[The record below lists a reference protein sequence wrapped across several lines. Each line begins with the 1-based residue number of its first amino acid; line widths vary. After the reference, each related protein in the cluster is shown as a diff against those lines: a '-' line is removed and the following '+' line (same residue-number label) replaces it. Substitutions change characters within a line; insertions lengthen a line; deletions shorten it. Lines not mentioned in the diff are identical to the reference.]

1 MAELRIHDQS
11 SIYFK
16 SIRTGDTPKD
26 INVKTPDKSGWLIT
40 DKTLQEILNN
50 GANIASSQILKPDI
64 TETPLEH
71 PEAYAEMLPIASYRT
86 NDTFV
91 GEHQATEWVA
101 SLVPDFSTIID
112 TTADPLFR
120 DGWYPAVNEPNKK
133 VYVKYRFISEDVCSP
148 FSDALEFTTPSG
160 GVAIPTLSVVED
172 GSTPLI
178 KGSEFRLF
186 GDLTGVNH
194 IASSWRITKPDG
206 TVIKDLPTN
215 SEKLREYKVE
225 EGLLQ
230 PETEYKISLIYH
242 TNHPVFRRTRAAIGS
257 YTTPASAIARPTLSF
272 HTEEGR
278 YEVRGTPFVVNS
290 GTDRHKFT
298 TWVVKN
304 GTNAVIYTEENSKE
318 LTKLNLTGILEPDN
332 DYRVTAIYIGDKSRS
347 NEAAINFRTPTEEN
361 TDLNKLITLSKE
373 AHGGVKLVMEKF
385 KMPVAEKLLYLTW
398 TMQNY
403 NAGNQ
408 IAYEV
413 RLDRDLDDKYDQPL
427 VYDLQ
432 PADSW
437 LKWLPNNELAN
448 PVIVLSAKGR
458 IVGEKTVLNYS
469 TQLPLRC
476 DFDYKLGDM
485 SIEDND
491 TLSPLVKIGAVSG
504 ADNGWIVKNK
514 VVWEL
519 IRKSDGVKIQGQES
533 TDFDKH
539 RFINIDYATDYI
551 ARCWYFTNFG
561 KYSKDFEF
569 KSRPFTLPKPTVT
582 VTGVGLGAKIT
593 ATGANLNIPN
603 HPEKSH
609 GSTTWTLYSNAG
621 TVLWQ
626 SIKNTT
632 NLLSIDIP
640 NNKLERAT
648 DYKVG
653 VIFHSV
659 DATIDSIE
667 SVVNYSHIGVTIYG
681 KPEWLISGTLDN
693 VLFRYNSAIMCKLAI
708 DDGNGERVLTTSDS
722 DARGVYITFKIHDG
736 SSQVLSYGP
745 FRFTDPYAAQIDV
758 TKFVKYYKPE
768 GYIPVVF
775 IPSAISLDP
784 SKTYKVTLDVDT
796 YGVVNSISKNFTVKN
811 NTKKDFMSVL
821 ISPLSIKYT
830 DSLTY
835 GNTANADKYKNSST
849 GGVFIGNGTG
859 TPKLRTALLTDTT
872 DPFFNANI
880 DKRGTWTALRDY
892 TGEWGNNTNRKKNNG
907 DATNPANHFN
917 WIAGQR
923 VSKKGKLYEAKIDQ
937 AWNQYDPET
946 DTSAWKEIKED
957 VALPS
962 YVEIL
967 DCLGLNWGVGEGT
980 NAFSYSDRKWSDGT
994 SIGDVLATAGKYN
1007 AIKMISPTTKKVCFL
1022 IGAYSDDPNK
1032 QGITNM
1038 CWNDLVARQ
1047 PEYTE
1052 VDRFTMR
1059 FGTELYYVRI
1069 PTKEE
1074 LMLALDV
1081 DPFDQ
1086 EFDSPD
1092 TSAIMKNYF
1101 YIQSPG
1107 VGAETVN
1114 VLSYDKDDTNKTL
1127 TYKDVPVNV
1136 KSRTGA
1142 VTFVLTPIP
1151 EGEEPYQTAMLN
1163 KLYPN
1168 MALPQGNLSW
1178 STESLTEG
1186 PDTNYFPAG
1195 LKLAYDKFTD
1205 TGYFGRIPVGTFK
1218 SYKQLMSTYG
1228 VSGRT
1233 EHYDGTGTNDKDVK
1247 FYDMFY
1253 YHGLVVYIPN
1263 GAPWSNMSFD
1273 YCKSLGLLFGT
1284 NMGSYHSYV
1293 GDAKLEDSKDNW
1305 YRISGM
1311 NISRWN
1317 FTPTRSSDTSTLRS
1331 SGIPVYTKLNN
1342 NDIGW
1347 YLGDKSIYSDAYVKI
1362 LKDLSGDT
1370 VHNNMYDKIK
1380 ISGRLF
1386 DLKGNALSL
1395 VNINVNDTHRY
1406 NGEIQKD
1413 ISLVNADGGNVQ
1425 LRPNDLVRDG
1435 NNKIYIYNSDPSN
1448 TSSSFRPMLTLKPID
1463 PGITNPIIFSGKVR
1477 SKCITRPYGWDRTS
1491 QLIPSYSVYNIR
1503 SIELALNVDLR
1514 GNPLNNN
1521 AKYTNEVLAGIVAPK
1536 AEENICIEYKTYEQ
1550 KASAN
1555 AYQLKVTFDN
1565 GKILYVFDALAG
1577 TGMSYADQDKTA
1589 PRIYRLSDLV

>member
-64 TETPLEH
+64 RETPLEH

-148 FSDALEFTTPSG
+148 FSDTLEFTTPSG

-361 TDLNKLITLSKE
+361 TDLNKLITLTKE
-373 AHGGVKLVMEKF
+373 AHGGVKLSMEKF

-504 ADNGWIVKNK
+504 ADSGWIVKNK

-519 IRKSDGVKIQGQES
+519 IRKSDSVKIQGQES

-640 NNKLERAT
+640 SDKLERAT

-659 DATIDSIE
+659 DATIDSVE
-667 SVVNYSHIGVTIYG
+667 SVVTYSHIGVRYFV
-681 KPEWLISGTLDN
+681 KEADFVSGTNDN
-693 VLFRYNSAIMCKLAI
+693 VLLSNQSMFLVNKVFKDLGGSEEEEINGYNYGLKVTIK
-708 DDGNGERVLTTSDS
+708 DGTNVVWSSDIASRQMPGAGGGLFS
-722 DARGVYITFKIHDG
+722 DIYDYAGVGQMPESIT
-736 SSQVLSYGP
+736 
-745 FRFTDPYAAQIDV
+745 
-758 TKFVKYYKPE
+758 
-768 GYIPVVF
+768 
-775 IPSAISLDP
+775 LDP
-784 SKTYKVTLDVDT
+784 KKTYSVILEVYVDT
-796 YGVVNSISKNFTVKN
+796 GHDKILSSSITKNFTVLSTAKMDQYNHMISAAKLANYGTSSLGGIFTCDHDTIRNSNTFHGN
-811 NTKKDFMSVL
+811 NK
-821 ISPLSIKYT
+821 
-830 DSLTY
+830 
-835 GNTANADKYKNSST
+835 
-849 GGVFIGNGTG
+849 
-859 TPKLRTALLTDTT
+859 
-872 DPFFNANI
+872 I
-880 DKRGTWTALRDY
+880 DKRGTWSALRDY

-917 WIAGQR
+917 WIIGQR

-946 DTSAWKEIKED
+946 DTSAWKEITKDNE
-957 VALPS
+957 LPS
-962 YVEIL
+962 NVEVL

-980 NAFSYSDRKWSDGT
+980 NAFQYSDRKWSDGT
-994 SIGDVLATAGKYN
+994 NILDLDTGHFDYR
-1007 AIKMISPTTKKVCFL
+1007 KMISPTTKKICYILHTFG
-1022 IGAYSDDPNK
+1022 IGAINNNI
-1032 QGITNM
+1032 GIANM

-1047 PEYTE
+1047 PELVE
-1052 VDRFTMR
+1052 VDRLTMR
-1059 FGTELYYVRI
+1059 FGTQLYYVRI

-1074 LMLALDV
+1074 LKLML
-1081 DPFDQ
+1081 FYH
-1086 EFDSPD
+1086 S
-1092 TSAIMKNYF
+1092 KNGNAPVYASKVA
-1101 YIQSPG
+1101 YCQAPG
-1107 VGAETVN
+1107 VGAETVKAMN
-1114 VLSYDKDDTNKTL
+1114 QDL
-1127 TYKDVPVNV
+1127 TEVDVNV
-1136 KSRTGA
+1136 KSRTLEICI
-1142 VTFVLTPIP
+1142 VLTPIP

-1168 MALPQGNLSW
+1168 MTLPQGNLSW

-1218 SYKQLMSTYG
+1218 SYKQLMETYG
-1228 VSGRT
+1228 VNGRT
-1233 EHYDGTGTNDKDVK
+1233 QHYDGTGTNDKDVK

-1317 FTPTRSSDTSTLRS
+1317 TEPTYGTWNIIRKNPLKDLQ
-1331 SGIPVYTKLNN
+1331 N
-1342 NDIGW
+1342 NDIG
-1347 YLGDKSIYSDAYVKI
+1347 YLGNDKSLWSYCYSKI
-1362 LKDLSGDT
+1362 LNYTSNFQKNYNTWARVVPCGRSFTIKDRAQYEAKTIGSIDKPELAKGVYITSGVET
-1370 VHNNMYDKIK
+1370 HKYYLTCFGAQITELNNLIMYP
-1380 ISGRLF
+1380 
-1386 DLKGNALSL
+1386 
-1395 VNINVNDTHRY
+1395 VNPNEANV
-1406 NGEIQKD
+1406 
-1413 ISLVNADGGNVQ
+1413 L
-1425 LRPNDLVRDG
+1425 
-1435 NNKIYIYNSDPSN
+1435 
-1448 TSSSFRPMLTLKPID
+1448 FRPMLTLKPVD
-1463 PGITNPIIFSGKVR
+1463 PGITNPIILSCQVR
-1477 SKCITRPYGWDRTS
+1477 AKYITRPYGWDRTMK
-1491 QLIPSYSVYNIR
+1491 LTPLYSVYSIK
-1503 SIELALNVDLR
+1503 SIELSLNTDAR
-1514 GNPLNNN
+1514 GNLVANGNKHPN
-1521 AKYTNEVLAGIVAPK
+1521 AVMAGIVPPK
-1536 AEENICIEYKTYEQ
+1536 ADETICVEYKTFEQ
-1550 KASAN
+1550 KDSAN
-1555 AYQLKVTFDN
+1555 DYSLKVTFDN
-1565 GKILYVFDALAG
+1565 GKILYVSAALVG
-1577 TGMSYADQDKTA
+1577 TELSAADQDNTDS
-1589 PRIYRLSDLV
+1589 RIYRLSDLV

>member
-1 MAELRIHDQS
+1 MAKLRIHDQS

-64 TETPLEH
+64 RETPLEH

-160 GVAIPTLSVVED
+160 GVAIPTLSVIED

-186 GDLTGVNH
+186 GDLTGVAH

-332 DYRVTAIYIGDKSRS
+332 DYRVTAVYIGDKSRS
-347 NEAAINFRTPTEEN
+347 NEAAINFRTPAEEN
-361 TDLNKLITLSKE
+361 TDLNKLITLTKE

-458 IVGEKTVLNYS
+458 IVGEKTVLNYG

-491 TLSPLVKIGAVSG
+491 TLSPLIKIGAVSG
-504 ADNGWIVKNK
+504 SDSSWIVKNK

-533 TDFDKH
+533 TDFEKH
-539 RFINIDYATDYI
+539 RFVNIDYATDYI

-561 KYSKDFEF
+561 KYNKDFEF
-569 KSRPFTLPKPTVT
+569 KSRPFTLPKPIVT

-722 DARGVYITFKIHDG
+722 DAHGVYMTFKIHDG

-821 ISPLSIKYT
+821 ISPLSIKNV

-880 DKRGTWTALRDY
+880 DKRGTWSALRDY

-946 DTSAWKEIKED
+946 DTSAWKEIEYD

-980 NAFSYSDRKWSDGT
+980 SAFSYSDRKWSDGT

-1136 KSRTGA
+1136 KSRTGT

-1168 MALPQGNLSW
+1168 MTLPQGNLSW

-1218 SYKQLMSTYG
+1218 SYKQLMNTYG

-1305 YRISGM
+1305 YRISGLSLT
-1311 NISRWN
+1311 NRNFITSQQEDKAGSENSFSLISKSVSATILFKAVN
-1317 FTPTRSSDTSTLRS
+1317 GFTPRNTGDLTKSPNMVIGREFIIKDHSNGMDNILPFNGNLAGNGVQTL
-1331 SGIPVYTKLNN
+1331 GKT
-1342 NDIGW
+1342 
-1347 YLGDKSIYSDAYVKI
+1347 
-1362 LKDLSGDT
+1362 
-1370 VHNNMYDKIK
+1370 
-1380 ISGRLF
+1380 F
-1386 DLKGNALSL
+1386 
-1395 VNINVNDTHRY
+1395 
-1406 NGEIQKD
+1406 
-1413 ISLVNADGGNVQ
+1413 
-1425 LRPNDLVRDG
+1425 VRDNIG
-1435 NNKIYIYNSDPSN
+1435 NRIFIISMDNDRLRGTLPDQADLQ
-1448 TSSSFRPMLTLKPID
+1448 TALRPMLTLKPVGNND
-1463 PGITNPIIFSGKVR
+1463 QDGVFLNGMYELGT
-1477 SKCITRPYGWDRTS
+1477 WDM
-1491 QLIPSYSVYNIR
+1491 
-1503 SIELALNVDLR
+1503 
-1514 GNPLNNN
+1514 
-1521 AKYTNEVLAGIVAPK
+1521 
-1536 AEENICIEYKTYEQ
+1536 
-1550 KASAN
+1550 
-1555 AYQLKVTFDN
+1555 FDN
-1565 GKILYVFDALAG
+1565 GGQRVTGYAEFLAILNNPNIMRLVADFG
-1577 TGMSYADQDKTA
+1577 TGAKEIQLRQAPDGFLNYNSVLSYFIPFREEFSGIPAHNFRYPPEITISVSTPNMKTYSY
-1589 PRIYRLSDLV
+1589 RISMGPLIYNAGGIKKYKIMQTKI

>member
-64 TETPLEH
+64 TERPLEH

-148 FSDALEFTTPSG
+148 FSDTLEFTTPSG

-186 GDLTGVNH
+186 GDLTGVAH

-298 TWVVKN
+298 TWIVKN
-304 GTNAVIYTEENSKE
+304 GTNAVIYKEENSKE

-332 DYRVTAIYIGDKSRS
+332 DYRVTAVYIGDKSRS
-347 NEAAINFRTPTEEN
+347 NEAAINFRTPAEEN
-361 TDLNKLITLSKE
+361 TDLNKLITLTKE
-373 AHGGVKLVMEKF
+373 AHGGVKLSMEKF

-403 NAGNQ
+403 NNGNQ
-408 IAYEV
+408 IALEV
-413 RLDRDLDDKYDQPL
+413 RLDRDLDDKYDKVL
-427 VYDLQ
+427 EYDLD
-432 PADSW
+432 PANSW
-437 LKWLPNNELAN
+437 LKWMPNNEIEN
-448 PVIVLSAKGR
+448 PEITLSAKGR

-469 TQLPLRC
+469 TQLPIKC
-476 DFDYKLGDM
+476 TFDYKLGDM
-485 SIEDND
+485 SIEDNN
-491 TLSPLVKIGAVSG
+491 TLSPLIKIGTVSG
-504 ADNGWIVKNK
+504 VDSSWIVKNK

-519 IRKSDGVKIQGQES
+519 IRKSDKVKIQGQES
-533 TDFDKH
+533 TDFEKH
-539 RFINIDYATDYI
+539 RFVNIDYATDYI

-621 TVLWQ
+621 IVLWQ

-640 NNKLERAT
+640 SDKLERAT

-659 DATIDSIE
+659 DATIDSVE
-667 SVVNYSHIGVTIYG
+667 SVVIYSHIGMRYFVKEEDFVSGTHDNVMLSNQNIFLVKKVFKDLGGTEEEETNGNNYRLKVTIKDSTNVVWSSSINSRQMPGAGELVYPDIHSLAG
-681 KPEWLISGTLDN
+681 TGQIPESI
-693 VLFRYNSAIMCKLAI
+693 I
-708 DDGNGERVLTTSDS
+708 
-722 DARGVYITFKIHDG
+722 
-736 SSQVLSYGP
+736 
-745 FRFTDPYAAQIDV
+745 
-758 TKFVKYYKPE
+758 
-768 GYIPVVF
+768 
-775 IPSAISLDP
+775 LDP
-784 SKTYKVTLDVDT
+784 KKTYSVTLDV
-796 YGVVNSISKNFTVKN
+796 SIYYNGIETPSSSVTKNFTVLNVVKTDKFN
-811 NTKKDFMSVL
+811 FMIPGDKLPGYGTSSV
-821 ISPLSIKYT
+821 
-830 DSLTY
+830 
-835 GNTANADKYKNSST
+835 
-849 GGVFIGNGTG
+849 GGVFSCGYTYFEEA
-859 TPKLRTALLTDTT
+859 TARTTSAE
-872 DPFFNANI
+872 I
-880 DKRGTWTALRDY
+880 DKRGTWSALRDY

-917 WIAGQR
+917 WIKGQR
-923 VSKKGKLYEAKIDQ
+923 VSKKGNLYEAKIDQ

-946 DTSAWKEIKED
+946 DTSAWKEITRDNEP
-957 VALPS
+957 PS
-962 YVEIL
+962 HVEIL

-980 NAFSYSDRKWSDGT
+980 DAYTYSDRKWADGNPVRQLNDRV
-994 SIGDVLATAGKYN
+994 GYY
-1007 AIKMISPTTKKVCFL
+1007 KMISPTTKKMCFMF
-1022 IGAYSDDPNK
+1022 ITATTGYSYGA
-1032 QGITNM
+1032 GIVNM
-1038 CWNDLVARQ
+1038 SWNDLVARQ
-1047 PEYTE
+1047 PELVE
-1052 VDRFTMR
+1052 IDRFTMR
-1059 FGTELYYVRI
+1059 FGTQLYYVRI

-1074 LMLALDV
+1074 AILLCAQQAKTPIGVKAPIKLA
-1081 DPFDQ
+1081 FCQ
-1086 EFDSPD
+1086 
-1092 TSAIMKNYF
+1092 T
-1101 YIQSPG
+1101 PG
-1107 VGAETVN
+1107 TGAETVKAITSSAGN
-1114 VLSYDKDDTNKTL
+1114 PPIEDDA
-1127 TYKDVPVNV
+1127 NV
-1136 KSRTGA
+1136 KAR
-1142 VTFVLTPIP
+1142 VLEVCFVLTPIP

-1168 MALPQGNLSW
+1168 LTLPEGNLSW

-1218 SYKQLMSTYG
+1218 SYKQLMDAYG

-1233 EHYDGTGTNDKDVK
+1233 QHYDGTGTNDKDVK

-1263 GAPWSNMSFD
+1263 GAPWSNMGFD
-1273 YCKSLGLLFGT
+1273 YCKSLGILFGT
-1284 NMGSYHSYV
+1284 NMGSYHSYA
-1293 GDAKLEDSKDNW
+1293 GDVKLEDSKNNW

-1311 NISRWN
+1311 NINRWN
-1317 FTPTRSSDTSTLRS
+1317 TEPITATWYSPRPTTADLR
-1331 SGIPVYTKLNN
+1331 T
-1342 NDIGW
+1342 NDIG
-1347 YLGDKSIYSDAYVKI
+1347 YLGNDKTIWSHGYAKILNYTTNPISSYNTWSMVIPTGRSFTIKDRVLYEAKAITSTDTAECGKTIYIGSHSGSKIFAVHSIYITA
-1362 LKDLSGDT
+1362 T
-1370 VHNNMYDKIK
+1370 NNM
-1380 ISGRLF
+1380 
-1386 DLKGNALSL
+1386 A
-1395 VNINVNDTHRY
+1395 TA
-1406 NGEIQKD
+1406 GEYP
-1413 ISLVNADGGNVQ
+1413 
-1425 LRPNDLVRDG
+1425 PNTGV
-1435 NNKIYIYNSDPSN
+1435 K
-1448 TSSSFRPMLTLKPID
+1448 FRPMLTLKPV
-1463 PGITNPIIFSGKVR
+1463 GG
-1477 SKCITRPYGWDRTS
+1477 G
-1491 QLIPSYSVYNIR
+1491 
-1503 SIELALNVDLR
+1503 
-1514 GNPLNNN
+1514 GN
-1521 AKYTNEVLAGIVAPK
+1521 
-1536 AEENICIEYKTYEQ
+1536 
-1550 KASAN
+1550 
-1555 AYQLKVTFDN
+1555 
-1565 GKILYVFDALAG
+1565 
-1577 TGMSYADQDKTA
+1577 
-1589 PRIYRLSDLV
+1589 

>member
-64 TETPLEH
+64 RETPLEH

-112 TTADPLFR
+112 TTADQLFR

-290 GTDRHKFT
+290 GSDRHKFT

-332 DYRVTAIYIGDKSRS
+332 DYRVTAVYIGDKSRS
-347 NEAAINFRTPTEEN
+347 NEAAINFRTPAEEQ
-361 TDLNKLITLSKE
+361 TDLNKLITLTKE
-373 AHGGVKLVMEKF
+373 AHGGVKLSMEKF

-504 ADNGWIVKNK
+504 ADSSWIVKNK

-519 IRKSDGVKIQGQES
+519 IRKSDGVKNQGQES

-561 KYSKDFEF
+561 KYNKDFEF

-640 NNKLERAT
+640 SDKLERAT

-659 DATIDSIE
+659 DATIDSVE
-667 SVVNYSHIGVTIYG
+667 SVVNYSHIGIIYFVKEADFVSGTHDNVMLSNQNIFLVKKVFKDLGGTEEEETNGNDYRFKVTIKDGTNVVWSSGINSRQMPGAGGQIYADIYSLAG
-681 KPEWLISGTLDN
+681 TGQIPESITLDP
-693 VLFRYNSAIMCKLAI
+693 K
-708 DDGNGERVLTTSDS
+708 
-722 DARGVYITFKIHDG
+722 
-736 SSQVLSYGP
+736 
-745 FRFTDPYAAQIDV
+745 
-758 TKFVKYYKPE
+758 
-768 GYIPVVF
+768 
-775 IPSAISLDP
+775 
-784 SKTYKVTLDVDT
+784 KTYSVTLDT
-796 YGVVNSISKNFTVKN
+796 SIYYNGVETPSTSITKNFTVLSTAKMDPN
-811 NTKKDFMSVL
+811 NYMIPSSQL
-821 ISPLSIKYT
+821 P
-830 DSLTY
+830 DSGTSAL
-835 GNTANADKYKNSST
+835 
-849 GGVFIGNGTG
+849 GGVFVHGYDYYREPNTFPGNN
-859 TPKLRTALLTDTT
+859 K
-872 DPFFNANI
+872 I
-880 DKRGTWTALRDY
+880 DKRGTWSALRDY

-917 WIAGQR
+917 WITGQR

-946 DTSAWKEIKED
+946 NTSAWKEITKDNE
-957 VALPS
+957 LPS
-962 YVEIL
+962 NVEVL

-994 SIGDVLATAGKYN
+994 NILDLDTDHFYYR
-1007 AIKMISPTTKKVCFL
+1007 KMISPTTKKICYILHTFG
-1022 IGAYSDDPNK
+1022 IGAINNNI
-1032 QGITNM
+1032 GIANM

-1047 PEYTE
+1047 PELVE

-1059 FGTELYYVRI
+1059 FGTQLYYVRI

-1074 LMLALDV
+1074 LKLMLSYHSRNGNAPV
-1081 DPFDQ
+1081 Q
-1086 EFDSPD
+1086 ASKV
-1092 TSAIMKNYF
+1092 AYC
-1101 YIQSPG
+1101 QAPG
-1107 VGAETVN
+1107 VGAETVKAMN
-1114 VLSYDKDDTNKTL
+1114 QDL
-1127 TYKDVPVNV
+1127 TETDINV
-1136 KSRTGA
+1136 KSRTLQICI
-1142 VTFVLTPIP
+1142 VLTPIP

-1168 MALPQGNLSW
+1168 MTLPQGNLSW
-1178 STESLTEG
+1178 STENLTEG

-1218 SYKQLMSTYG
+1218 SYKQLMETYG

-1233 EHYDGTGTNDKDVK
+1233 QHYDGTGTNDKDVK

-1317 FTPTRSSDTSTLRS
+1317 FTTWGNVGRSLWDYAPGGGFVLAKAGRGLAGKSHWSDLLYKALKQDDALTLPRGVSTPTGVVDGFVRFVWTSGDNNMDSLDIAGNSFDFKNRLTKTEGATDSLMLNCTTVTGGLYGKASTLFF
-1331 SGIPVYTKLNN
+1331 
-1342 NDIGW
+1342 
-1347 YLGDKSIYSDAYVKI
+1347 
-1362 LKDLSGDT
+1362 
-1370 VHNNMYDKIK
+1370 NMY
-1380 ISGRLF
+1380 
-1386 DLKGNALSL
+1386 
-1395 VNINVNDTHRY
+1395 NIESTLHTNNYYFRDTPIEPDR
-1406 NGEIQKD
+1406 
-1413 ISLVNADGGNVQ
+1413 Q
-1425 LRPNDLVRDG
+1425 LCC
-1435 NNKIYIYNSDPSN
+1435 
-1448 TSSSFRPMLTLKPID
+1448 FRPMLTLKPV
-1463 PGITNPIIFSGKVR
+1463 GG
-1477 SKCITRPYGWDRTS
+1477 
-1491 QLIPSYSVYNIR
+1491 
-1503 SIELALNVDLR
+1503 
-1514 GNPLNNN
+1514 
-1521 AKYTNEVLAGIVAPK
+1521 
-1536 AEENICIEYKTYEQ
+1536 
-1550 KASAN
+1550 
-1555 AYQLKVTFDN
+1555 
-1565 GKILYVFDALAG
+1565 
-1577 TGMSYADQDKTA
+1577 
-1589 PRIYRLSDLV
+1589 